1 MDEKKLLKYSI
12 DYLSKYDSSK
22 SNLVK
27 ILKNKIFRMNITGF
41 KKKELIDLIENI
53 IHKLE
58 NNNLIND
65 NRYSASKISSFTR
78 LGKSKIY
85 IFNYLIKKGINKKD
99 IENNFKLFEKNDNDW
114 ELNSAKLFAMK
125 KKLLNSDI
133 DYEKRLAKMARAGF
147 NYDICKK
154 VLG

>member
-1 MDEKKLLKYSI
+1 
-12 DYLSKYDSSK
+12 
-22 SNLVK
+22 
-27 ILKNKIFRMNITGF
+27 MNITGF